1 MAVKKF
7 IDHKNVLIGL
17 LSSVLGRG
25 ANPITYPEEPLQ
37 VLGVKHPKGAEV
49 AAHRYAPKR
58 RVTNLLQKCLVVRD
72 GLVRATL
79 YGTDDRPFKKITL
92 KSGDIFVLL
101 RGGYHL
107 RFLNDTDM
115 IEIKNG
121 PHYEDK
127 ILL

>member
-7 IDHKNVLIGL
+7 IDRKKVLIGL
-17 LSSVLGRG
+17 LSSALGHG
-25 ANPITYPEEPLQ
+25 ASPVTDPKEPLQ
-37 VLGVKHPKGAEV
+37 VLGVKHFKGAEV
-49 AAHRYAPKR
+49 AAHRYLPKR

-72 GLVRATL
+72 GRVSATL
-79 YGTDDRPFKKITL
+79 YGTDDKPFQKITL
-92 KSGDIFVLL
+92 KSGDVFVLL

-107 RFLNDTDM
+107 RFLSDTDM

-121 PHYEDK
+121 PHYDDK